1 MIVKKI
7 ENNEVIDWCYSCAEP
22 FCQNS
27 EEKMFAWI
35 VLYLLRNIRESWFF
49 NDDKTFFRIDLKCF
63 DDNDAIQEY
72 LCNLNYWKF
81 LPEIIHN
88 YLVMNTCDLDIDRNN
103 TMVVDTERKIITVNI
118 ARG

>member
-35 VLYLLRNIRESWFF
+35 VLYLLRNLRESWSFKENIF
-49 NDDKTFFRIDLKCF
+49 EIDLKCF
-63 DDNDAIQEY
+63 NDNDAIQDCLY
-72 LCNLNYWKF
+72 DLSYWQF

-88 YLVMNTCDLDIDRNN
+88 HLVMNTCDLDVDKSSMKID
-103 TMVVDTERKIITVNI
+103 TDKKIITINI
-118 ARG
+118 TKGWE